1 MNEKLSLKKPDAQ
14 NQNVTRPGNLPISLI
29 GSSDSTSSTRKMLQS
44 AELVLRDTAVTAV
57 PPLSPPGLD
66 DKHRHHSE

>member
-1 MNEKLSLKKPDAQ
+1 VNEKLSLKKPDAQ

-44 AELVLRDTAVTAV
+44 AELVFRDTAV